1 MGTPYLLYLL
11 LLIFLVSFPGVLVE
25 TVSEDDVRCLRGIKH
40 SLKDPHC
47 NLAKWIFLNSSDG
60 GSYACKFNGVTCWN
74 DRENRLL
81 QLLLRRLGLSGTFP
95 QSLKYC
101 GSLQNLDLSGN
112 DLSGFIP
119 NICSWMPYLVSIDL
133 SDNMFYGPIP
143 PDLAN
148 CSYLNNLNLANNS
161 LSGNIPYQ
169 FSSMMRLME
178 FSVADNDLNGSIPL
192 ALNEYGKG
200 AFQGNSG
207 LCGGPLGKCPP
218 VLSKKSL
225 TIIITAAGFGAGF
238 SLLLSFGLWWRC
250 FAK

>member
-1 MGTPYLLYLL
+1 MVTPYLLYLL
-11 LLIFLVSFPGVLVE
+11 LLIFLVSSPVVLVE

-40 SLKDPHC
+40 SLKDPQS
-47 NLAKWIFLNSSDG
+47 NLAEWIFSNSSDG
-60 GSYACKFNGVTCWN
+60 GYICGFEGVSCWDN
-74 DRENRLL
+74 SENRLL
-81 QLLLRRLGLSGTFP
+81 LGLRLRRLGLSGSFP

-112 DLSGFIP
+112 DLYGFIP
-119 NICSWMPYLVSIDL
+119 DICSWMPYLLNIDL

-148 CSYLNNLNLANNS
+148 CSYLNNLSLANNS

-169 FSSMMRLME
+169 FTSLQRLKE
-178 FSVADNDLNGSIPL
+178 FSVADNDLNGSIPFE
-192 ALNEYGKG
+192 LNKYGKG

-207 LCGGPLGKCPP
+207 LCGGPLGKCGG
-218 VLSKKSL
+218 LSEKSL
-225 TIIITAAGFGAGF
+225 TIIIAAAGFGAGF